1 MKRWT
6 VMLIPHGAG
15 NTRSINL
22 YSIQVWCVVGVFA
35 LLSFTS
41 AFLYKSNLVARHN
54 IDRLERDKRA
64 MGLAGAA
71 QESPTKLSEQ
81 DRQKIEQTIREEYEA
96 RIATITG
103 ELSELYDLE
112 TRFRQINGLPP
123 KSNTPAGYVGGA
135 VSEEG
140 GKGGPPTGS
149 DVDDD
154 VDYSHDALMRPPSVI
169 NGVYRPS
176 ADLIVQEINLR
187 RDSLREYEV
196 STMAARAQVERRPAI
211 WPVRNGKGRITSRFG
226 YRKDPFT
233 RDLRRHEGTDI
244 AAPVNSS
251 VVATGAGVVLFSG
264 YDKYLGYCV
273 KIDHG
278 GDTVTVY
285 GHLNKTT
292 VRQGEKVR
300 RNQEIGRL
308 GSTGRSTGPHVHY
321 EVRIKGKAVDA
332 EKYLGF

>member
-22 YSIQVWCVVGVFA
+22 YSVQVWLVVGVFA

-41 AFLYKSNLVARHN
+41 AFLYKSNLVARHS
-54 IDRLERDKRA
+54 IDRLERDKRE
-64 MGLAGAA
+64 MGMAGVS
-71 QESPTKLSEQ
+71 QESTAKLTEQ
-81 DRQKIEQTIREEYEA
+81 DKQKIEQTVREEYEA

-123 KSNTPAGYVGGA
+123 KTNTPAGYVGGA

-140 GKGGPPTGS
+140 GKGGPPTGG
-149 DVDDD
+149 DVGDE
-154 VDYSHDALMRPPSVI
+154 VDYSHDVLMRPPSVI

-187 RDSLREYEV
+187 RDSLREYE
-196 STMAARAQVERRPAI
+196 SATIAARSKVERTPAI
-211 WPVRNGKGRITSRFG
+211 RPVLVRNCEITSHFG

-233 RDLRRHEGTDI
+233 RDLRRHEGTDF
-244 AAPVNSS
+244 AAPLNTS
-251 VVATGAGVVLFSG
+251 VVATGAGMVVFSG

-278 GDTVTVY
+278 DDLVTVY

-300 RNQEIGRL
+300 RNQEIGKL